1 MWMDEGV
8 DMDVD
13 EGVYMTCVAKMYVHA
28 YIIICGKLISILH
41 SNEYVLLHAF

>member
-1 MWMDEGV
+1 VWMDEGV

-28 YIIICGKLISILH
+28 YNMWKVDLH
-41 SNEYVLLHAF
+41 FAF